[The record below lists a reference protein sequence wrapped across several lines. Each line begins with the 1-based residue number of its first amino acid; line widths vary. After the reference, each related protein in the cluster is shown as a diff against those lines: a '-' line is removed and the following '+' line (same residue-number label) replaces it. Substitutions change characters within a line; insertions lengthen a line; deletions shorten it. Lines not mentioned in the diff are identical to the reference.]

1 MRANPVRGFCMAVNH
16 YENFPVASF
25 LMPRALVPAVTAIYR
40 FARTADDIADEG
52 TAGAGERLR
61 LLAALQDDLARLQ
74 TQAGP
79 AHPTVAALQAHVR
92 QHHLPVQAFEHLL
105 SAFAQD
111 VTTTR
116 YATYQDVLDYCRRSA
131 NPVGRLM
138 LCLYRAHGLRQQQQS
153 DAVCTGL
160 QLVNFWQDVQIDL
173 QKDRIYL
180 PQEDLLRFGV
190 PEQELVAQPAAVMQ
204 TTAWQGLMQFEVNRA
219 ADLLRQGLPLKR
231 ALGGRIGLEL
241 AAIIHGGLRICEKLA
256 ACGYDVARA
265 RPVLTKRDWV
275 VIGWRA
281 LKT

>member
-1 MRANPVRGFCMAVNH
+1 MAVDH

-25 LMPRALVPAVTAIYR
+25 LMPRALVPAVAAIYR

-52 TAGAGERLR
+52 NAPAHERLSA
-61 LLAALQDDLARLQ
+61 LAALQRDIDALSHQPPPGQALAPAV
-74 TQAGP
+74 AGLIP
-79 AHPTVAALQAHVR
+79 HVTK
-92 QHHLPVQAFEHLL
+92 HNLPVQAFTDLL
-105 SAFAQD
+105 SAFSQD
-111 VTTTR
+111 VVTPR
-116 YATYQDVLDYCRRSA
+116 YATFADVLDYCRRSA

-138 LCLYRAHGLRQQQQS
+138 LALYRAHGYLQQEQS

-173 QKDRIYL
+173 AKNRIYI
-180 PQEDLLRFGV
+180 PQEDLARFEV
-190 PEQELVAQPAAVMQ
+190 SEPLLVAQPANVMQ
-204 TTAWQGLMQFEVNRA
+204 TLAWKSLMQFEVDRA
-219 ADLLRQGLPLKR
+219 ATLLRQGLPLKKV
-231 ALGGRIGLEL
+231 LGGRIGLEL

-265 RPVLTKRDWV
+265 RPVLTKSDWL